1 MPVVPAMMPFAWRR
15 PSMNRA
21 TVMIHPCA
29 VPVEKGF
36 GPVQEHAVGL
46 VR

>member
-21 TVMIHPCA
+21 TVMIQAPCRLKKA
-29 VPVEKGF
+29 S
-36 GPVQEHAVGL
+36 AL
-46 VR
+46 SSRASVRKT